1 MFGECRSVIACDAGE
16 EEGGS
21 MLWCEWSVAAVSGWL
36 QAGSNRYRGLGGGI
50 LEGEFVRILEREF
63 VRILPLVF
71 SAIVSENKPPC
82 VGIGTTVHPKCYP
95 KYAATPNVTPD
106 VTPNVTPNVQGP
118 HTFSF

>member
-1 MFGECRSVIACDAGE
+1 
-16 EEGGS
+16 

-82 VGIGTTVHPKCYP
+82 VGIGTAVHPKCSATPKCYPRRYP
-95 KYAATPNVTPD
+95 KCHPKCSGTPHLLILKVVT
-106 VTPNVTPNVQGP
+106 
-118 HTFSF
+118 